1 MALELGCPYVADV
14 ESHPHG
20 PEARGTVE
28 HLETEISTGVFV
40 SEAIVEAIHLSKEFE
55 RGQTK
60 VVALDRVQLVVKR
73 GEFIALMGPS
83 GSGKSTLLHLI
94 AGMDKPTDGRLVVL
108 GEEPAGMT
116 ERNLARWRN
125 NHLGFVFQAFNLI
138 PVLKAVENVE
148 LPLKLTSL
156 SRTQR
161 RENATLA
168 LKLVGLEDRLDH
180 FPRQLSGGQEQ
191 RVAIAR
197 AIVTD
202 PDIILADEPTGNLD
216 AASARDVLSLLQ
228 KLNRDF
234 GKTIIMVTHDPHS
247 AAAAS
252 RLIHLDK
259 GQFVEAESV
268 TSPPPVG

>member
-1 MALELGCPYVADV
+1 MHPIVQAL
-14 ESHPHG
+14 
-20 PEARGTVE
+20 
-28 HLETEISTGVFV
+28 HLT
-40 SEAIVEAIHLSKEFE
+40 KEFT
-55 RGQTK
+55 RGQST
-60 VVALDRVQLVVKR
+60 VLALDKVELSVMP

-108 GEEPAGMT
+108 DEEPATMSEST
-116 ERNLARWRN
+116 LARWRN

-138 PVLKAVENVE
+138 PVLTALENVE

-156 SRTQR
+156 SRRQR
-161 RENATLA
+161 RENATTA
-168 LKLVGLEDRLDH
+168 LKLVGLDDRLDH

-202 PDIILADEPTGNLD
+202 PDLLLADEPTGNLD
-216 AASARDVLSLLQ
+216 AQSAKDVLALLQ
-228 KLNRDF
+228 MLNKEF
-234 GKTIIMVTHDPHS
+234 HKTILMVTHDPHS

-259 GQFVEAESV
+259 GKFLEAPAA
-268 TSPPPVG
+268 TAPAA